1 MTDLSG
7 EKADIMI
14 SQRKNLDSADVLKY
28 VLSILIVATHTS
40 FFEGYLTPLVRLAV
54 PAFFMIS
61 GYFFFSKINSCDSK
75 AQKKEYLKKSIKHNL
90 KLYLFWFILLLP
102 LTLYIRRYHTMGF
115 FSGILHLIR
124 DFLFGSTFQ
133 SSWYIVA
140 LITGFTIVLFLSDK
154 ISQSAIVIIGV
165 ILYIPSLLSS
175 NYEFILESFDGLRIA
190 GEHLSK
196 VFLLPCRNFS
206 VSILYI
212 AIGKYLAEKNYE
224 GKTKQYTITFLLS
237 FSALVLEFLV
247 LNFSKVRIQDTD
259 CYIALPFAAY
269 YLCKVFLTLDIACK
283 HSLIM
288 RKISTVSYC
297 AHMAVFMVVGKI
309 FKIFE
314 IPDWQHIL
322 HFAATLI
329 LTHLF
334 ALVIIR
340 LSQYKKFKF
349 LKYSH

>member
-1 MTDLSG
+1 
-7 EKADIMI
+7 MI
-14 SQRKNLDSADVLKY
+14 SQRKNLDSADVLKF

-61 GYFFFSKINSCDSK
+61 GYFFFSRTNSCDIEEKKK
-75 AQKKEYLKKSIKHNL
+75 AYLKKSVTHNL

-102 LTLYIRRYHTMGF
+102 LTLYIRKYHTMGLV
-115 FSGILHLIR
+115 GGALHLIR

-140 LITGFTIVLFLSDK
+140 LITGFAIVLFLSEK
-154 ISQSAIVIIGV
+154 IPQSALIIIGV
-165 ILYIPSLLSS
+165 IFYIPSLLSS
-175 NYEFILESFDGLRIA
+175 NYEFLLESSDLLKA
-190 GEHLSK
+190 VGESLSK

-224 GKTKQYTITFLLS
+224 GKTKKYTVTFLLAFAALIAEYLALH
-237 FSALVLEFLV
+237 FSGVKIE
-247 LNFSKVRIQDTD
+247 DTD

-269 YLCKVFLTLDIACK
+269 YLCKVFLTLDIKCK
-283 HSLIM
+283 CAIIL

-297 AHMAVFMVVGKI
+297 AHMAVFMVVGKL

-314 IPDWQHIL
+314 IPDWQNVL
-322 HFAATLI
+322 HFALTLL
-329 LTHLF
+329 LTHILS
-334 ALVIIR
+334 LVLIK
-340 LSQYKKFKF
+340 LTEYKYFRF

>member
-1 MTDLSG
+1 
-7 EKADIMI
+7 MI
-14 SQRKNLDSADVLKY
+14 SQRKNLDSADVLKF

-61 GYFFFSKINSCDSK
+61 GYFFFSRTNSCDTEEKKK
-75 AQKKEYLKKSIKHNL
+75 AYLKKSVTHNL

-102 LTLYIRRYHTMGF
+102 LTLYIRKYHTMGLV
-115 FSGILHLIR
+115 GGTLHLIR

-140 LITGFTIVLFLSDK
+140 LITGFAIVLFLSEK
-154 ISQSAIVIIGV
+154 IPQSALIIIGV
-165 ILYIPSLLSS
+165 IFYIPSLLSS
-175 NYEFILESFDGLRIA
+175 NYEFLLESSDLLKA
-190 GEHLSK
+190 VGESLSK

-224 GKTKQYTITFLLS
+224 GKTKKYTVTFLLAFAALIAEYLALH
-237 FSALVLEFLV
+237 FSGVKIE
-247 LNFSKVRIQDTD
+247 DTD

-269 YLCKVFLTLDIACK
+269 YLCKVFLTLDIKCK
-283 HSLIM
+283 CAIIL

-297 AHMAVFMVVGKI
+297 AHMAVFMVVGKL

-314 IPDWQHIL
+314 IPDWQNVL
-322 HFAATLI
+322 HFALTLL
-329 LTHLF
+329 LTHILS
-334 ALVIIR
+334 LVLIK
-340 LSQYKKFKF
+340 LTEYKYFRF

>member
-1 MTDLSG
+1 
-7 EKADIMI
+7 MI
-14 SQRKNLDSADVLKY
+14 SQRKNLDSADVLKF

-61 GYFFFSKINSCDSK
+61 GYFFFNRINSCQSK
-75 AQKKEYLKKSIKHNL
+75 AKQKAYLKKSVTHNL
-90 KLYLFWFILLLP
+90 KLYFFWFIVLLP
-102 LTLYIRRYHTMGF
+102 LTLYIRKYHTMGI
-115 FSGILHLIR
+115 FSGLLHLIR

-133 SSWYIVA
+133 SSWYIIA
-140 LITGFTIVLFLSDK
+140 LITGFAIVLFLSDK
-154 ISQSAIVIIGV
+154 ISQSALVILGV
-165 ILYIPSLLSS
+165 IFYIPSLLSS
-175 NYEFILESFDGLRIA
+175 NYEFVFESFDGLRVI
-190 GEHLSK
+190 GDSLSK

-224 GKTKQYTITFLLS
+224 GKTKKYTVTFLLA
-237 FSALVLEFLV
+237 FAALIAEYLALKYSGVKIE
-247 LNFSKVRIQDTD
+247 DTD

-269 YLCKVFLTLDIACK
+269 YLCKVFLTLDITCK
-283 HSLIM
+283 HSMVL

-297 AHMAVFMVVGKI
+297 AHMAVFMVVGKV

-314 IPDWQHIL
+314 LPDWQNILRFAVTLLLTHIL
-322 HFAATLI
+322 SLVLI
-329 LTHLF
+329 KLTD
-334 ALVIIR
+334 
-340 LSQYKKFKF
+340 YKVFRI

>member
-1 MTDLSG
+1 
-7 EKADIMI
+7 MI
-14 SQRKNLDSADVLKY
+14 SQRKNLDSADVLKF

-61 GYFFFSKINSCDSK
+61 GYFFFSRTNSCDTEEKKK
-75 AQKKEYLKKSIKHNL
+75 AYLKKSVTHNL

-102 LTLYIRRYHTMGF
+102 LTLYIRKYHTMGF
-115 FSGILHLIR
+115 VGGALHLVR

-140 LITGFTIVLFLSDK
+140 LITGFAIVLFLSDK
-154 ISQSAIVIIGV
+154 ISQSALIIIGV
-165 ILYIPSLLSS
+165 IFYIPSLLSS
-175 NYEFILESFDGLRIA
+175 NYEFLLESSDLLKTV
-190 GEHLSK
+190 GESLSK

-224 GKTKQYTITFLLS
+224 GKTKKYTVTFLLAFAALIAEYLALH
-237 FSALVLEFLV
+237 FSGVKIE
-247 LNFSKVRIQDTD
+247 DTD

-269 YLCKVFLTLDIACK
+269 YLCKVFLTLDIKCK
-283 HSLIM
+283 CAIIL

-297 AHMAVFMVVGKI
+297 AHMAVFMVVGKL

-314 IPDWQHIL
+314 IPDWQNVL
-322 HFAATLI
+322 HFALTLL
-329 LTHLF
+329 LTHILS
-334 ALVIIR
+334 LVLIK
-340 LSQYKKFKF
+340 LTEYKYFRF
-349 LKYSH
+349 LKYLY

>member
-1 MTDLSG
+1 
-7 EKADIMI
+7 MI
-14 SQRKNLDSADVLKY
+14 SQRKNLDSADVLKF

-61 GYFFFSKINSCDSK
+61 GYFFFSRTNSCDTEEKKK
-75 AQKKEYLKKSIKHNL
+75 AYLKKSVTHNL

-102 LTLYIRRYHTMGF
+102 LTLYIRKYHTMGF
-115 FSGILHLIR
+115 FGGALHLVR

-140 LITGFTIVLFLSDK
+140 LITGFVIVLFLSEK
-154 ISQSAIVIIGV
+154 ISQSALIIIGV
-165 ILYIPSLLSS
+165 IFYIPSLLSS
-175 NYEFILESFDGLRIA
+175 NYEFLLESSDLLKAA
-190 GEHLSK
+190 GESLSK

-224 GKTKQYTITFLLS
+224 GKTKKYTITFLLS
-237 FSALVLEFLV
+237 FAGLIAEYLALH
-247 LNFSKVRIQDTD
+247 FSGVKIEDTD

-269 YLCKVFLTLDIACK
+269 YLCKVFLTLDITCK
-283 HSLIM
+283 HSMVL

-297 AHMAVFMVVGKI
+297 AHMAVFMVVGKL

-314 IPDWQHIL
+314 IPDWQNIL
-322 HFAATLI
+322 HFAVTLV
-329 LTHLF
+329 LTHLLS
-334 ALVIIR
+334 LVLIK
-340 LSQYKKFKF
+340 LTEYKYFRF

>member
-1 MTDLSG
+1 
-7 EKADIMI
+7 MI
-14 SQRKNLDSADVLKY
+14 SQRKNLDSADVLKF

-61 GYFFFSKINSCDSK
+61 GYFFFSRTNSCDTEEKKK
-75 AQKKEYLKKSIKHNL
+75 AYLKKSVTHNL

-102 LTLYIRRYHTMGF
+102 LTLYIRKYHTMGLV
-115 FSGILHLIR
+115 GGALHLIR

-140 LITGFTIVLFLSDK
+140 LITGFAIVLFLSEK
-154 ISQSAIVIIGV
+154 IPQSALIIIGV
-165 ILYIPSLLSS
+165 IFYIPSLLSS
-175 NYEFILESFDGLRIA
+175 NYEFLLESSDLLKA
-190 GEHLSK
+190 VGESLSK

-224 GKTKQYTITFLLS
+224 GKTKKYTVTFLLAFAALIAEYLALH
-237 FSALVLEFLV
+237 FSGVKIE
-247 LNFSKVRIQDTD
+247 DTD

-269 YLCKVFLTLDIACK
+269 YLCKVFLTLDIKCK
-283 HSLIM
+283 CAIIL

-297 AHMAVFMVVGKI
+297 AHMAVFMVVGKL

-314 IPDWQHIL
+314 IPDWQNVL
-322 HFAATLI
+322 HFALTLL
-329 LTHLF
+329 LTHILS
-334 ALVIIR
+334 LVLIK
-340 LSQYKKFKF
+340 LTEYKYFRF